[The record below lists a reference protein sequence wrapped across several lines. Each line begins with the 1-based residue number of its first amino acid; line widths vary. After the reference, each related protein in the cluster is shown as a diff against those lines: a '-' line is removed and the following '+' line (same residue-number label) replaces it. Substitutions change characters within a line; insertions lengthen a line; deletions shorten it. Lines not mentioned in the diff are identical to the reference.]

1 MKRWLPHFTL
11 SRRLKALHKPMDPG
25 FRENLKV
32 RLETRAE
39 AILPGTT
46 SHFSPNFVLL
56 MKKRSLLY
64 TSFLALI
71 AVSTFI
77 LFPSHGDLSVEEVIQ
92 KASAASDEA
101 DFENKIYHEERLSE
115 HFENG
120 EATIRSHEEWW
131 INPMSGESLWV
142 VRNPETKELYL
153 ASGITKQG
161 DSYDYPSAADA
172 GESAWFKTFAGDKY
186 VCVESLTEQGFI
198 AQGVLTLA
206 SEDPTVNT
214 VSGSSYSI
222 NELASYA
229 SEVEASLGT
238 SSLSGV
244 QNVVRAY
251 YEDQDEVINYETSSE
266 DGKDYYVFTI
276 DSNEEGMPTT
286 KEYFNAETF
295 QLEKTRI
302 MYEEE
307 ETYDQITYL
316 KVEHLDPAEGPS
328 IFDFDAYQMTLTQ
341 ALSAGAPSF
350 ATTEDGCYN
359 PEHELMDEVATAA
372 LLSQVDAETLESW
385 KTMAESV
392 LSSSIE
398 RNQETPIDISAL
410 VQTPN
415 IETDLTF
422 VKPTIGRLTAFFSAE
437 HPAIDMAR
445 ESEEDTPP
453 ELIAVT
459 DGTITE
465 VNEGTWN
472 GGYGN
477 EVWITHADGFQSH
490 YAHMGEI
497 LVSEG
502 EKVTQ
507 GQVIGVMGNSGRVY
521 GSTGIHLHFELLYN
535 GEKINPIDYIS
546 F

>member
-1 MKRWLPHFTL
+1 MKRWLPHFAL
-11 SRRLKALHKPMDPG
+11 RRQLKALRKPMDPG
-25 FRENLKV
+25 FTESLKL
-32 RLETRAE
+32 RLEKRAE

-46 SHFSPNFVLL
+46 AHFSPNVALL

-71 AVSTFI
+71 AVFTFI
-77 LFPSHGDLSVEEVIQ
+77 LFPSHGKLSTEEVIQ

-101 DFENKIYHEERLSE
+101 AFENKIYHEERLSE

-120 EATIRSHEEWW
+120 EATVRSLEEWW
-131 INPMSGESLWV
+131 INPTSGESLWI
-142 VRNPETKELYL
+142 VRNPDTKELVQ
-153 ASGITKQG
+153 ASGTTDQG
-161 DSYDYPSAADA
+161 DSYDYPSIPD
-172 GESAWFKTFAGDKY
+172 GEESTWFKTFAGDKF
-186 VCVESLTEQGFI
+186 VCVESLNEQGVI

-214 VSGSSYSI
+214 VNGSSYSL

-251 YEDQDEVINYETSSE
+251 YEDQDEVISYETSSE
-266 DGKDYYVFTI
+266 KGKDYYVFTV
-276 DSNEEGMPTT
+276 DSNEESMPTT

-307 ETYDQITYL
+307 TYDQITYL
-316 KVEHLDPAEGPS
+316 KVEHLDPAAGPS
-328 IFDFDAYQMTLTQ
+328 IFNFDSYQMTLTQ
-341 ALSAGAPSF
+341 AISAGAPGF
-350 ATTEDGCYN
+350 ATSEDGCYN
-359 PEHELMDEVATAA
+359 PEHELMDEAATAA
-372 LLSQVDAETLESW
+372 LLNQVDAETLESW

-398 RNQETPIDISAL
+398 RNEGTPIDPSAL
-410 VQTPN
+410 VQSPN

-422 VKPTIGRLTAFFSAE
+422 VKPTIGRLTALFTAT

-445 ESEEDTPP
+445 ENEEDTPP
-453 ELIAVT
+453 DIVAT
-459 DGTITE
+459 TNGTVTE

-502 EKVTQ
+502 EEVTQ

-521 GSTGIHLHFELLYN
+521 GATGIHLHFELLYN